1 MEAARVTVVK
11 LGGSY
16 ADAADLKPW
25 LDAIAACAGY
35 VVLVPGGGPF
45 ADAVRDAQR
54 RMGFDDRVAHHMAL
68 TAMDQ
73 YGCALM
79 SLSQGLTRADSME
92 AIQAAA
98 DCGRI
103 PVWAP
108 AGMVLA
114 AGEIPA
120 SWDVT
125 SDSLAA
131 WLAGKIGAARL
142 LLVKRVRPAGPCV
155 RAAEL
160 VARGLADAKFPEFL
174 RASGAAAAIAGPADH
189 AAAPAALRSG
199 ALCGTRIDPH

>member
-1 MEAARVTVVK
+1 MDAARVTVVK

-16 ADAADLKPW
+16 ADAADLQSW
-25 LDAIAACAGY
+25 LAAIAAAAGY

-79 SLSQGLTRADSME
+79 SLGRNLTRAASIE
-92 AIQAAA
+92 TIQAAV
-98 DCGRI
+98 DCGKI
-103 PVWAP
+103 PVWSP
-108 AGMVLA
+108 AAMVPPA
-114 AGEIPA
+114 AEIPT

-131 WLAGKIGAARL
+131 WLAGKIGAPRL
-142 LLVKRVRPAGPCV
+142 LLVKRIRPTGPPVRV
-155 RAAEL
+155 SEL
-160 VARGLADAKFPEFL
+160 MARSLVDAKFPEFL

-189 AAAPAALRSG
+189 AAAPAAIRSG
-199 ALCGTRIDPH
+199 ALCGTPIAL